1 MDEEN
6 YVKDYFENNW
16 ENTHNADR
24 ARSKN
29 ISKTWIFS
37 FTINISF
44 DVIITTYLEMLIAQY
59 IISKYRLRL

>member
-29 ISKTWIFS
+29 I
-37 FTINISF
+37 
-44 DVIITTYLEMLIAQY
+44 YLKNMNFLVY
-59 IISKYRLRL
+59 N

>member
-6 YVKDYFENNW
+6 YVKDYFGNNW

-29 ISKTWIFS
+29 ISKT
-37 FTINISF
+37 
-44 DVIITTYLEMLIAQY
+44 
-59 IISKYRLRL
+59 